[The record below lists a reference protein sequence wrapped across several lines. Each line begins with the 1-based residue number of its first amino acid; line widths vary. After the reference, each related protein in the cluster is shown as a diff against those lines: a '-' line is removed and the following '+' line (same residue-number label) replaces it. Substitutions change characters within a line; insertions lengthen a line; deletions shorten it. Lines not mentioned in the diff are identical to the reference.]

1 MDDVLDWIGQQLLNA
16 EQTPIPHAA
25 ISQRRSRVRL
35 LARRHTRI
43 SVAVAIVTLIVAFA
57 AIADA
62 AGVLTLPAFWQ
73 HEPDVPSPEGIAS
86 SIPSDLASSYAILRR
101 PRNPTVDALPAYPPS
116 GLDAPG
122 SFGPHYGVN
131 VNLSRYAGTIDGTSF
146 WLVPG
151 NLGSCVHASND
162 GSICTSNENMEASGP
177 QELLVPATGAAASA
191 VTFLGIVPDNAT
203 VTAANTDG
211 SSAPVLR
218 SGSAYM
224 VTGDTN
230 LHSVTVHEAN
240 GTDYTNYVP
249 PFRPGGGPAARSN
262 GRTQAG

>member
-1 MDDVLDWIGQQLLNA
+1 MDDVLDWIGQQLLRA
-16 EQTPIPHAA
+16 EQTPIAHAA
-25 ISQRRSRVRL
+25 TTRSQSRVRL

-73 HEPDVPSPEGIAS
+73 HEPNVPSPEGTAS
-86 SIPSDLASSYAILRR
+86 SIPTDLASSFAILRQPPR
-101 PRNPTVDALPAYPPS
+101 PTIDTLPADGVAAITTS
-116 GLDAPG
+116 GG
-122 SFGPHYGVN
+122 IGGHYGAN
-131 VNLSRYAGTIDGTSF
+131 PALSRYVGAIDGTAF

-151 NLGSCVHASND
+151 NLGSCLYMSNA
-162 GSICTSNENMEASGP
+162 GTSCTSNENMEASGTQAGLIP
-177 QELLVPATGAAASA
+177 DAGGGA

-211 SSAPVLR
+211 SVAPALR
-218 SGSAYM
+218 SGNAYV

-230 LHSVTVHEAN
+230 LHSVTVHEGN
-240 GTDYTNYVP
+240 GHDYTNYVP
-249 PFRPGGGPAARSN
+249 AFRPPGNGPSAHSI
-262 GRTQAG
+262 GPTQPG